1 MNTGEFHSV
10 TDVCARIG
18 WPLPQVVD
26 RTGSTNDDLVGV
38 PGHGLVRIATE
49 QTAGRGRL
57 ARHWISRPGDG
68 ATFSVRLEVPA
79 TVSAWGW
86 IPLLAGVAVA
96 DAIRAAGAGG
106 VAVKWPN
113 DVIVPGGK
121 LAGILATQD
130 GGAAIVGIGVNL
142 RFGGD
147 RPDPGAASVAE
158 AGGDPDADALVASVV
173 GGLHGWWTRFA
184 ESGGDA
190 RRCGLHDAYTGQC
203 ITLDRAVEVFAPD
216 RIWSG
221 HAEGIDDDGRLLV
234 RGQDGSVSAVSAA
247 DVSLTGD

>member
-38 PGHGLVRIATE
+38 PGHGLVLIARE
-49 QTAGRGRL
+49 QTAGKGRL
-57 ARHWISRPGDG
+57 ARDWISRPGDG
-68 ATFSVRLEVPA
+68 LTFSVRLEVPA

-86 IPLLAGVAVA
+86 IPLLAGVAVV
-96 DAIRAAGAGG
+96 DAIRAAGAAG

-113 DVIVPGGK
+113 DVVAPAGK
-121 LAGILATQD
+121 LAGILTVGD
-130 GGAAIVGIGVNL
+130 GNSAIVGIGINL
-142 RFGGD
+142 RFGGPA
-147 RPDPGAASVAE
+147 PDPAAASVVQ
-158 AGGDPDADALVASVV
+158 AGGNPDGDALLAAVV

-190 RRCGLHDAYTGQC
+190 HRCGLHDAYSGQC
-203 ITLDRAVEVFAPD
+203 VTLDRDVEVFAPD
-216 RIWSG
+216 RTWSG
-221 HAEGIDDDGRLLV
+221 HAAGIDRDGRLLV
-234 RGQDGSVSAVSAA
+234 RVADGSVAAVSAA
-247 DVSLTGD
+247 DVSLSR